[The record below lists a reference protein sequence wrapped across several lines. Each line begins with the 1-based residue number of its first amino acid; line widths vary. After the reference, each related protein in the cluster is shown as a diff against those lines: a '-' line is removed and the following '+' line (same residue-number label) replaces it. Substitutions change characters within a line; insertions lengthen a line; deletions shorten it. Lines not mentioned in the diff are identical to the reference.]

1 MNNSNASLWA
11 LWLCMVPVTSMPP
24 TPKLAV
30 FILAGQSNMQ
40 GHGYVD
46 KYNSST
52 KTFFN
57 GTLE

>member
-1 MNNSNASLWA
+1 
-11 LWLCMVPVTSMPP
+11 MVPVTSMPP